1 MSVPSN
7 TDVSLKTFEKL
18 SKYKDLEIEVTKMWH
33 LKTKTLPVVISA
45 LGIVAKT
52 ASDYVS
58 QIPGAPSLT
67 ELQKITLMGTAHIL
81 RQVLSM

>member
-45 LGIVAKT
+45 LGIAAKT
-52 ASDYVS
+52 AL
-58 QIPGAPSLT
+58 IMFRRSL
-67 ELQKITLMGTAHIL
+67 ELRL
-81 RQVLSM
+81 